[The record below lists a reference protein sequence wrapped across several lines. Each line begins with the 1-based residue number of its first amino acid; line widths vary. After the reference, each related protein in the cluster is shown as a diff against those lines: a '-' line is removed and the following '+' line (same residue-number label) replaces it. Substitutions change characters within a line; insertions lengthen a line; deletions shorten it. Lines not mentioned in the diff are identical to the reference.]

1 MATILDSLH
10 GGSFNDADGADTI
23 AAEIRSALAA
33 VRSEAG
39 ITQPMPTGDSAQQ
52 MNILFAA
59 IGRGVLN
66 HLSKHPNAIQVNVSD
81 GSLVSIDGYATEI
94 DVQES

>member
-1 MATILDSLH
+1 MGAIADTLH
-10 GGSFNDADGADTI
+10 GGSYNDAEGADTI
-23 AAEIRSALAA
+23 AGEIRAALAQ

-39 ITQPMPTGDSAQQ
+39 ITQPLPSGDNAQQ

-66 HLSKHPNAIQVNVSD
+66 HLQKHPKAIQVNAQS
-81 GSLVSIDGYATEI
+81 GIISADGYATEI
-94 DVQES
+94 DVSEQ

>member
-1 MATILDSLH
+1 MGTILDRLH
-10 GGSFNDADGADTI
+10 GGSFDDADGADTI
-23 AAEIRSALAA
+23 AAEIRSALAL

-39 ITQPMPTGDSAQQ
+39 ITQPLPTGDNAQQ

-66 HLSKHPNAIQVNVSD
+66 HLSKHPKAIQVNVND
-81 GSLVSIDGYATEI
+81 GIVSIDGYTI
-94 DVQES
+94 QVDVLQK